1 MWISAV
7 IILQSETLSVRAGH
21 EIPRLASIAY
31 RQSSWHRLLLPLQT
45 RFDPKRDL
53 SKMRFAAFQVLILF
67 FTATEETISGKSL
80 LRREIIHTF
89 LSVFKGL
96 GFVLRG
102 KLTADST
109 SFS

>member
-1 MWISAV
+1 
-7 IILQSETLSVRAGH
+7 
-21 EIPRLASIAY
+21 
-31 RQSSWHRLLLPLQT
+31 
-45 RFDPKRDL
+45 
-53 SKMRFAAFQVLILF
+53 MRFAAFQVLILF

-80 LRREIIHTF
+80 LRRGIIHTF

>member
-1 MWISAV
+1 
-7 IILQSETLSVRAGH
+7 
-21 EIPRLASIAY
+21 
-31 RQSSWHRLLLPLQT
+31 
-45 RFDPKRDL
+45 
-53 SKMRFAAFQVLILF
+53 MRFAAFQVLILF

-80 LRREIIHTF
+80 LRRGIIHTF

-102 KLTADST
+102 KLTAAST